1 MLEPL
6 TRIGRVVTG
15 RPRLFVG
22 LATAIAVAAAAAA
35 LGLAPLTAALVGWDA
50 GIVVYL
56 VLFAALVRA
65 SGPADVRRRAAGQDV
80 GSVLV
85 LILTAAA
92 ALTSLVAIYVEVGQT
107 AGDPLVLWR
116 LALIVATVGL
126 SWFLVQTIFATHY
139 AHEYYGSGS
148 GDGGG
153 GLEFPGRDQAPGY
166 ADFLYFALVIGMT
179 SQVSDVAVTSARM
192 RRTVSA
198 HGVVAFWF
206 NAAVL
211 ALLINIAAGLIGGK

>member
-1 MLEPL
+1 MLESL
-6 TRIGRVVTG
+6 TRIGRVFTG

-22 LATAIAVAAAAAA
+22 VATAIAVGVAAAG
-35 LGLAPLTAALVGWDA
+35 LGLGPLTAALVGWDA

-56 VLFAALVRA
+56 ALFAALVRG

-80 GSVLV
+80 GSALV
-85 LILTAAA
+85 LMLTAAA

-116 LALIVATVGL
+116 LALNVATVGL

-139 AHEYYGSGS
+139 AHEYYGAGS
-148 GDGGG
+148 SGG
-153 GLEFPGRDQAPGY
+153 GLAFPGEGEAAPAY

-179 SQVSDVAVTSARM
+179 SQVSDVSVTSARM

-211 ALLINIAAGLIGGK
+211 ALLINVAAGLIGGK